1 MLSYLWKWTLLP
13 FFTCDPLCITFNA
26 YLCRLWV
33 LKFVTSFFP
42 VATEEKK
49 SLKRTFQ
56 QIQEEEDDDYPG
68 SYSPQDPS
76 AGPLLVCLDPQRIG
90 QSDLV
95 KWPLVGDSDHKVA
108 QVTNTME
115 SPKGSS
121 QGIGYKI
128 HPVKLARQQAWLCLC
143 VAGLWHG
150 FMFYSVFGFGIFFT
164 PRNWEYSLKIDFC
177 ERI

>member
-1 MLSYLWKWTLLP
+1 MLSCLWKWTLLHV
-13 FFTCDPLCITFNA
+13 THYAYITLNA
-26 YLCRLWV
+26 YLCRLWG

-76 AGPLLVCLDPQRIG
+76 AGPLLVCLDPQRTG
-90 QSDLV
+90 QRDLV

-121 QGIGYKI
+121 QGTGYKI
-128 HPVKLARQQAWLCLC
+128 HSVKLSRQQAWLCLC
-143 VAGLWHG
+143 MAGLG
-150 FMFYSVFGFGIFFT
+150 MDLCFIVYLDLAFFYS
-164 PRNWEYSLKIDFC
+164 
-177 ERI
+177 